1 MSFSR
6 VLLEAQEIIH
16 FNKPSVKLN
25 EQEPFLE
32 DIIAYKILYE
42 LMLFLKYLDSDI
54 FIKRI
59 FVQPVAIKQYNTMHA
74 SILI

>member
-59 FVQPVAIKQYNTMHA
+59 FFFNRSPSN
-74 SILI
+74 SIILCTPLF